1 MLTHTEEQ
9 KQVRSFLEE
18 VYYYRTF
25 IAQGAE
31 LMSPL
36 ADLTWK
42 QLPNEKESFQKL
54 KESLSKAQC

>member
-1 MLTHTEEQ
+1 MLRPRNK

-18 VYYYRTF
+18 VNYYSMF

-36 ADLTWK
+36 PDLTRK

-54 KESLSKAQC
+54 KESVSKAQ